1 MQLGYKVGKSTIH
14 VGGGYESF
22 NNDAWKSD
30 AGYKDDNT
38 TRKAFWVSVPTKVGQ
53 NLWLY
58 PEFDYY
64 DYDEDLN
71 DNDRGNEWVLGLL
84 FRFLF

>member
-1 MQLGYKVGKSTIH
+1 M
-14 VGGGYESF
+14 
-22 NNDAWKSD
+22 
-30 AGYKDDNT
+30 
-38 TRKAFWVSVPTKVGQ
+38 TRKMYWVSVPTKIGQ

-64 DYDEDLN
+64 DYDQNAN
-71 DNDRGNEWVLGLL
+71 DVDQGNEWVLGLL